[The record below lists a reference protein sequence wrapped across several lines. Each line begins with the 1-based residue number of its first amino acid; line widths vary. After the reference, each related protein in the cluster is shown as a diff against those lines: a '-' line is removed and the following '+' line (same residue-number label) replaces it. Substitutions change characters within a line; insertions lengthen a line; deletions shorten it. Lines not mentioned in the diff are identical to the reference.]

1 MATGNLSFGLFVI
14 PMAGDLGMSR
24 SQFGWAVTTRRMA
37 AGVSSY
43 FIGRLLDRYGPRILI
58 PVSGLIIGIGLI
70 ALSRANSPWQV
81 VAIFGVIGMTGLA
94 APQNIMTS
102 VPVAKWF
109 QRKRGAALA
118 LAISGVGI
126 GGVFFLPFTQ
136 MLLGSMGWRSTWVV
150 MAVIFMIMSV
160 PLSAIFL
167 RRQPEDMGLEVD
179 GSPPEP
185 LKDYRVGSVV
195 PAVTEERSWSV
206 RESFQTATMWK

>member
-1 MATGNLSFGLFVI
+1 MFYGWVIVAVMWLVNFSTMATGNLSFGLFVI
-14 PMAGDLGMSR
+14 PMAGDLGMNR
-24 SQFGWAVTTRRMA
+24 SQFGWAVTTRRMG

-43 FIGRLLDRYGPRILI
+43 FIGRLLDRYGPRILL

-109 QRKRGAALA
+109 HRKRGVALA
-118 LAISGVGI
+118 LALSGVGI

-136 MLLGSMGWRSTWVV
+136 MLLGSMGWR
-150 MAVIFMIMSV
+150 
-160 PLSAIFL
+160 
-167 RRQPEDMGLEVD
+167 
-179 GSPPEP
+179 
-185 LKDYRVGSVV
+185 
-195 PAVTEERSWSV
+195 
-206 RESFQTATMWK
+206 